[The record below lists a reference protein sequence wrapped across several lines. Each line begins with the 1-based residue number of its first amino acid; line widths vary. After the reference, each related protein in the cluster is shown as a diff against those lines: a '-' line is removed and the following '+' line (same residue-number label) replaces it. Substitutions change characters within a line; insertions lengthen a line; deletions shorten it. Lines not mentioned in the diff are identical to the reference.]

1 MNYFIVDPTCIP
13 CHECKYNKCC
23 SDLLYARRGDKTSR
37 ALSLN
42 LNFFWLFFYLK
53 HYCQANGVI
62 QKPPRSPS
70 PCRDF
75 RLGWNTSA

>member
-1 MNYFIVDPTCIP
+1 MDDFIIDQASIL

-53 HYCQANGVI
+53 SFHQTNGFI
-62 QKPPRSPS
+62 QMLSRSPS

-75 RLGWNTSA
+75 RLG